1 MDDLMLKRKFII
13 LGYILL
19 VIGPTLILGLWTYA
33 EARNNLYNNVKMNL
47 EYVTED
53 TITDLKLYLND
64 FGSSLATM
72 SQFSLIKEV
81 QQDITKMDEVIDI
94 LHNFISYHPTVS
106 YIYIGLEDGSF
117 LYPTQS
123 NMPVPADFDPTERN
137 WYQQAKVKGTIIWTD
152 IYYSVSEEAMITA
165 AVPIYNNNNLIGVL
179 AADFT
184 LNNLAHRLG
193 KQYVHQDQYLMVLDT
208 NNNIIYHPQNH
219 LIGHQVN
226 GLSGQDGIIEFDL
239 ALIDQDQKGNAFA
252 YYSMENELGIK
263 VITYV
268 LKSVLL
274 SENVSILTR
283 TGIVLTAT
291 LSLLSIS
298 FIFFFSMNKKY
309 SVLKEVH
316 LKLKKESNYDD
327 LTGVYNR
334 KYILELLNSSENNSD
349 LTIMML
355 DIDHFK
361 QINDKYGH
369 QAGDE
374 ALRKVAQAI
383 KGSLRSQDK
392 VGRYGGEEFIILLPN
407 TDIDKTYVIAERIR
421 SNVEYIQYTNKD
433 LKTTISIGVA
443 MWQQNYNNMD
453 DLIKEADR
461 QLYRA
466 KFSGRNQVQVSSLE
480 G

>member
-1 MDDLMLKRKFII
+1 
-13 LGYILL
+13 
-19 VIGPTLILGLWTYA
+19 
-33 EARNNLYNNVKMNL
+33 
-47 EYVTED
+47 
-53 TITDLKLYLND
+53 
-64 FGSSLATM
+64 
-72 SQFSLIKEV
+72 
-81 QQDITKMDEVIDI
+81 
-94 LHNFISYHPTVS
+94 
-106 YIYIGLEDGSF
+106 
-117 LYPTQS
+117 
-123 NMPVPADFDPTERN
+123 
-137 WYQQAKVKGTIIWTD
+137 
-152 IYYSVSEEAMITA
+152 
-165 AVPIYNNNNLIGVL
+165 
-179 AADFT
+179 
-184 LNNLAHRLG
+184 
-193 KQYVHQDQYLMVLDT
+193 
-208 NNNIIYHPQNH
+208 